1 MTNSIVTNARFIVSG
16 SGAIS
21 LWLDTSDGRHP
32 QFSISSE
39 HPNHRA
45 VVEKLKTRDY
55 SNLEELCEDPSQE
68 KAAQRTLVEEV
79 AKRKAG
85 PLVGT
90 AEVRDGVV
98 FVNQVPV
105 HNVVTERIIGLS
117 SAGFPV
123 EPVLRFLELL
133 LQNPSS
139 KAQEELYDFLANR
152 NLPLT
157 EDGHFL
163 GYKRVREDF
172 KDIYSGRIDNSIGR
186 IVEVPRDAVDP
197 NRANEC
203 SHGLHVGALDYV
215 RGYGSGGHVLV
226 VKVSPQ
232 DCVSVPRDHHH
243 MKLRTCRYEVLYE
256 MSDDTTPL
264 ERPVYSS
271 SGEEFGSM
279 REFSDANND
288 GDSDYWS
295 NGWDSSVDEYEQA
308 EIEAERRNLTVE
320 FSQLDQDSLAW
331 ECQQRGLVRTRQE
344 GRDMGREQMVKMLVN
359 CECPLTPEEDWDNST
374 EEQVHDKDA
383 WTASSSCYVWQDSGC

>member
-1 MTNSIVTNARFIVSG
+1 MTTSTVTNARFIVSA
-16 SGAIS
+16 SGVIS
-21 LWLDTSDGRHP
+21 VWLETSDGRRP
-32 QFSISSE
+32 QFSVSSD
-39 HPNHRA
+39 HANHRA
-45 VVEKLKTRDY
+45 IVEKLKTRDF
-55 SNLEELCEDPSQE
+55 SNLEALCEDPSKE

-79 AKRKAG
+79 SKRKTG

-90 AEVRDGVV
+90 AEIRDGVV

-105 HNVVTERIIGLS
+105 HNVVTDRIIGLS
-117 SAGFPV
+117 LAGFPV

-163 GYKRVREDF
+163 GYKRVRDDF
-172 KDIYSGRIDNSIGR
+172 KDIYSGTIDNSIGR
-186 IVEVPRDAVDP
+186 IVEIPRDEVDP
-197 NRANEC
+197 NRAHEC

-232 DCVSVPRDHHH
+232 DCVSVPRDCSH

-256 MSDDTTPL
+256 MSDETTPL

-279 REFSDANND
+279 REFSDANPD
-288 GDSDYWS
+288 DSDYWTS
-295 NGWDSSVDEYEQA
+295 GWDSQPFQEVLSHMTIDALAA
-308 EIEAERRNLTVE
+308 ECQKRNLT
-320 FSQLDQDSLAW
+320 A
-331 ECQQRGLVRTRQE
+331 TRQA
-344 GRDMGREQMVKMLVN
+344 GRDLGRDAMISMIVANEKALV
-359 CECPLTPEEDWDNST
+359 EDEWDASTSLEE
-374 EEQVHDKDA
+374 EETWQ
-383 WTASSSCYVWQDSGC
+383 SSDSCYDDWQDSGC

>member
-1 MTNSIVTNARFIVSG
+1 MTNSTVTNVRFIVSS

-55 SNLEELCEDPSQE
+55 SHLEELCEDPSQE
-68 KAAQRTLVEEV
+68 KAAQRILVEEV

-105 HNVVTERIIGLS
+105 HNVVTERIVGLS
-117 SAGFPV
+117 AAGFPV
-123 EPVLRFLELL
+123 EPALRFLELL

-172 KDIYSGRIDNSIGR
+172 KDIYSGTIDNSIGR
-186 IVEVPRDAVDP
+186 IVEVPRDAVDS
-197 NRANEC
+197 NRAHEC

-215 RGYGSGGHVLV
+215 RGYGHGGHVLV

-232 DCVSVPRDHHH
+232 DCVSVPRDHNH

-279 REFSDANND
+279 REFSDANPD
-288 GDSDYWS
+288 DSDYWAS
-295 NGWDSSVDEYEQA
+295 GWDSESEKNLREELSHMTIDSLAVECQT
-308 EIEAERRNLTVE
+308 RNLTT
-320 FSQLDQDSLAW
+320 S
-331 ECQQRGLVRTRQE
+331 RQA
-344 GRDMGREQMVKMLVN
+344 GRDMGRDAMIEMIVANEQALV
-359 CECPLTPEEDWDNST
+359 EDHEWVESPKEE
-374 EEQVHDKDA
+374 EVADA
-383 WTASSSCYVWQDSGC
+383 WQSSSSSCYDDWQDSGC